1 MSEKNELLPCP
12 FCGGPVELERAADTR
27 SDIYG
32 VRKWWG
38 VKCRNTINLGG
49 TCAVEAIPS
58 ASPEAAISRWNR
70 RACPPASVRGVEM
83 GDEEILHLWDTHV
96 GYETQAP
103 SSRKMPL
110 GREDKL
116 VFARAILSAASAP
129 KEELPTPSQLRAMAR
144 PAHEPA
150 PCMPGRH
157 CERQERRLGACI
169 AGTCNPPKPADGD
182 GVMASHPL
190 QTPCKHCGAKQGEE
204 HSVTCPHGVPA
215 APVPKHPDDRLADAP
230 LGTVAPSING
240 GGWLKTEGGWV
251 WNGHTNNP
259 GDTWNRPSGAW
270 TGELRTSGVQAHPMP
285 LGCERNGGAAKD
297 CPSYPRCGCSDGVE
311 GRKKG

>member
-129 KEELPTPSQLRAMAR
+129 NEELPTPSQLRAMAR
-144 PAHEPA
+144 PAPD
-150 PCMPGRH
+150 CLPGRH
-157 CERQERRLGACI
+157 CERHKRDLGACI
-169 AGTCNPPKPADGD
+169 AGTCSRPKPADTA
-182 GVMASHPL
+182 GVA
-190 QTPCKHCGAKQGEE
+190 
-204 HSVTCPHGVPA
+204 A
-215 APVPKHPDDRLADAP
+215 APAP
-230 LGTVAPSING
+230 QTEPEPQLVGYEECRCILTQYCDGTCRPVFALPAV
-240 GGWLKTEGGWV
+240 LERAKTLYA
-251 WNGHTNNP
+251 NSP
-259 GDTWNRPSGAW
+259 GAYRGTQPLPWP
-270 TGELRTSGVQAHPMP
+270 QAPMP
-285 LGCERNGGAAKD
+285 TKLEFIARAKVDVGRAALGVDSVDGRNHG
-297 CPSYPRCGCSDGVE
+297 
-311 GRKKG
+311 